1 MRTINVVDLG
11 RTEYRECWELQ
22 KRAFRLRGSG
32 AAGDL
37 LLLTEHNHV
46 YTLGKG
52 ADENHVLAGPAEL
65 AAVGADVVATDRGGD
80 VTYHGPGQIVG
91 YPILDL
97 RGYVPDLHRYLRDL
111 EEVIIRVLGR
121 IGISSRRIA
130 GYTGVWVGD
139 EKICAIGVHTSRWIT
154 MHGFAL
160 NVATDLSMFGR
171 IIPCG
176 IFEKGVTSIEQ
187 ITGSPQRMDGVAAIV
202 LEEFGKLFGA
212 TMEVR
217 TREAF
222 MRSLAE
228 PTGEFQPVKLVK
240 AL

>member
-1 MRTINVVDLG
+1 MRTIRVIALG
-11 RTEYRECWELQ
+11 RTDYRECWEVQ
-22 KRAFRLRGSG
+22 KRAFRLRGQGSV
-32 AAGDL
+32 GDL

-46 YTLGKG
+46 FTLGKG
-52 ADENHVLAGPAEL
+52 TDENHLLAGSDEL
-65 AAVGADVVATDRGGD
+65 AALGADVVVTDRGGD
-80 VTYHGPGQIVG
+80 ITYHGPGQIVG

-97 RGYVPDLHRYLRDL
+97 RGFVPDLHRYLRDL
-111 EEVIIRVLGR
+111 EEVVIRALAQM
-121 IGISSRRIA
+121 GIAARRIA

-187 ITGSPQRMDGVAAIV
+187 VTGEPQRIDVVMPLVV
-202 LEEFGKLFGA
+202 QEFSSVFGA
-212 TMEVR
+212 VMEPHA
-217 TREAF
+217 REALT
-222 MRSLAE
+222 RTLE
-228 PTGEFQPVKLVK
+228 GESTELQPVKLVK

>member
-1 MRTINVVDLG
+1 MGTISVVELG
-11 RTEYRECWELQ
+11 RMEYRECWEIQ

-32 AAGDL
+32 AVGDL

-52 ADENHVLAGPAEL
+52 ADENHLLAGSAEL
-65 AAVGADVVATDRGGD
+65 ASMGADVVLTDRGGD
-80 VTYHGPGQIVG
+80 ITYHGPGQIVG

-111 EEVIIRVLGR
+111 EEVVIRVLGR
-121 IGISSRRIA
+121 LGIAARRIA
-130 GYTGVWVGD
+130 GYTGVWVAND
-139 EKICAIGVHTSRWIT
+139 KICAIGVHASRWIT

-160 NVATDLSMFGR
+160 NVGTDLSMFGR

-187 ITGSPQRMDGVAAIV
+187 VTGSPQRIEAITP
-202 LEEFGKLFGA
+202 LIEQEFGTVFGA
-212 TMEVR
+212 VMEPR
-217 TREAF
+217 GREAF
-222 MRSLAE
+222 LRFLDE
-228 PTGEFQPVKLVK
+228 PSGEFQPVKFVK